1 MRTPLAVWLLLSV
14 FTPVLALDYGM
25 TREQV
30 RQELGKPAAEARRGP
45 REILTYPNDIRI
57 ELENGKVTVIKGLEV
72 VEGAFVL
79 PGAPAPTPQTG
90 ATATAVESP
99 ADKSVAA
106 GENEEPAE
114 ETPAEIAEAA
124 RLEAEAEKRYQE
136 ANTKAM
142 AEMEKAIGQLE
153 TLHDQ
158 QSEPLPPPE
167 FNVAAFLVEVVVKW
181 LLMLAALKLA
191 CKFWGYDTFWSSLL
205 IGAAADTAVRVAVDL
220 IGHHWLGMM
229 SLFYA
234 DEAIAAIV
242 LVLVLKKVSINQS
255 TAFAVQITVTSKVFS
270 VVVGSFLVTVLLNVL
285 F

>member
-1 MRTPLAVWLLLSV
+1 MRTPLAVCLLLLV

-30 RQELGKPAAEARRGP
+30 RQELGKPAAEARRGS
-45 REILTYPNDIRI
+45 REILTFPKDIRI

-72 VEGAFVL
+72 VDGRFVL
-79 PGAPAPTPQTG
+79 PGASVPTPQTD
-90 ATATAVESP
+90 TAEGTVGSP
-99 ADKSVAA
+99 DDKSEAA
-106 GENEEPAE
+106 KEDEEPAE
-114 ETPAEIAEAA
+114 QTPAEIAEAA
-124 RLEAEAEKRYQE
+124 RFEAEAEKRYQE
-136 ANTKAM
+136 TNTKAM

-153 TLHDQ
+153 TMHDQ
-158 QSEPLPPPE
+158 QSEPLPAPE